1 MTPRLLPMLSK
12 NWARTS
18 DRDLR
23 ALVATAAETDK
34 AGIDGIAG
42 PFPAP
47 DAVADLHETLREP
60 PIQLAAGIGTICV
73 KPSRYPGDARQ
84 ARAFVG
90 RLPELIA

>member
-1 MTPRLLPMLSK
+1 MTPRLLPMLSE

-23 ALVATAAETDK
+23 TPVPIAAETDK
-34 AGIDGIAG
+34 VGIDGIAG

-60 PIQLAAGIGTICV
+60 PSNWLRASARSASSRPGTPAMRGRPG
-73 KPSRYPGDARQ
+73 PSSG
-84 ARAFVG
+84 G
-90 RLPELIA
+90 

>member
-1 MTPRLLPMLSK
+1 MTPRLLPMLSE

-23 ALVATAAETDK
+23 APVPIAAETDK

-47 DAVADLHETLREP
+47 DAVADPHEALREP
-60 PIQLAAGIGTICV
+60 PVQLAAGIGTICV

>member
-1 MTPRLLPMLSK
+1 MTPRLLPMLCE

-23 ALVATAAETDK
+23 APMAIAAETDK
-34 AGIDGIAG
+34 A
-42 PFPAP
+42 
-47 DAVADLHETLREP
+47 
-60 PIQLAAGIGTICV
+60 IGTICV